1 MIQRLQ
7 TIWLLIASALAFVSL
22 KVSFFSGNI
31 MIDNIKQFQK
41 FTATSNMFLMIMT
54 ALVGAGALI
63 AVFLYKDRKLQ
74 IRITTAIL
82 VISILNLVLYYLQTK
97 NFIPVEWSFNF
108 TSLLSLAIPVFLF
121 LAIKGISKDDK
132 LIRSVDRLR

>member
-7 TIWLLIASALAFVSL
+7 TIWLLIASALAFISL

-31 MIDNIKQFQK
+31 MVDNVKQFQK
-41 FTATSNMFLMIMT
+41 FTALSNLFLMILT
-54 ALVGAGALI
+54 VVVGAGALLT
-63 AVFLYKDRKLQ
+63 VFLYKDRKLQ
-74 IRITTAIL
+74 LRITTAIF
-82 VISILNLVLYYLQTK
+82 VVSILNLVLYYLQTK
-97 NFIPVEWSFNF
+97 NFIPIEWSFNF
-108 TSLLSLAIPVFLF
+108 TALLSLAIPVFLF